1 MRREEREREARR
13 VDSGGRHGG
22 QSAASA
28 AAVHVAGGEVRR
40 RRRAEVVE
48 GPGAGGRQGRVRG
61 AADGGSERVAVRGAG
76 GIQHDGR
83 PPPRRPPALRLRHR
97 HLPRHGLRLQPPRTF
112 RIKHSYPFVS
122 HVLLFP
128 REFINLSKSVNLD
141 YRIIR
146 TK

>member
-1 MRREEREREARR
+1 MRREEREREAWR

-28 AAVHVAGGEVRR
+28 AAVHVAGGEVRRR

-112 RIKHSYPFVS
+112 RINSASSYVS
-122 HVLLFP
+122 H
-128 REFINLSKSVNLD
+128 
-141 YRIIR
+141 
-146 TK
+146 